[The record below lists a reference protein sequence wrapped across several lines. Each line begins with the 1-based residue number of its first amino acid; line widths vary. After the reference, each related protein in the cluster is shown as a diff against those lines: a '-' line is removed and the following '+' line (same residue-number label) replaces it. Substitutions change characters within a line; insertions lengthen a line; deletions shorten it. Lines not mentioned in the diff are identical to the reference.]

1 MVSNTGKSR
10 ERGIAICEQIAL
22 PGDANSIGMIF
33 GGKILHIMDLTASI
47 AARRQCGN
55 KVVTIGVDGVRFYR
69 SIKVGHVIIS
79 KAAVNR
85 AFRTSFEV
93 GVKVMAEDTYTG
105 EEFHACSGYITF
117 VAMGKNNKPSPVKD
131 IPPVSEIEKRRWIDA
146 ENRRK
151 SRIKNY

>member
-1 MVSNTGKSR
+1 MVLNTGKSR

-33 GGKILHIMDLTASI
+33 GGQILHIMDLTASI

-55 KVVTIGVDGVRFYR
+55 KVVTIGVDGVRFYKP
-69 SIKVGHVIIS
+69 IKVGHVIIS
-79 KAAVNR
+79 KATVNR

-93 GVKVMAEDTYTG
+93 GVKVMAEDTFTG
-105 EEFHACSGYITF
+105 DQFHACSGYFTF
-117 VAMGKNNKPSPVKD
+117 VAFGSNQEPSPVQD
-131 IPPVSEIEKRRWIDA
+131 IPPVSEIEKRRWVDA

-151 SRIKNY
+151 TRIKNS